1 MWHFSFKN
9 GERVGFDTP
18 ARGMNWKTTTTG
30 VITALSAAL
39 SILKAVINGEPFDP
53 ALVPAVLAGI
63 GLIFAADAK
72 K

>member
-1 MWHFSFKN
+1 
-9 GERVGFDTP
+9 
-18 ARGMNWKTTTTG
+18 MNWKTTTTG
-30 VITALSAAL
+30 AITALSAAL